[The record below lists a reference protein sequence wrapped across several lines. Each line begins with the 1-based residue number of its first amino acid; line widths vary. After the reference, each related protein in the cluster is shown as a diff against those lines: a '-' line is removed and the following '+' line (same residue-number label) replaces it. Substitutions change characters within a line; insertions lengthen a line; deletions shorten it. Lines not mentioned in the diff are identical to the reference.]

1 MNKKLTA
8 VVLSGAVVWLMGAHA
23 LAAQPAGQ
31 SDIIPISAPVEDI
44 AMTDSALYYG
54 TVSAISTEEDG
65 TISRLTMESEAHGQ
79 YVMNLSPDTVWVDAG
94 NKTAADPST
103 VKVGDRLYLYHSHV
117 STRSLP
123 PQSAAFAVVVNV
135 PQDMGA
141 PHYHVVN
148 NVVSQEDGSVK
159 FSVDNGG
166 LILSVSVD
174 AGLSAYEG
182 DAPALAD
189 IQAGDRIMAWYDIV
203 LTSYPGQSGAS
214 HIMLLPAKAE
224 DLPKPEEGAQLTM
237 ELDGK
242 VPNMVGR
249 YESGVAMVPVAA
261 VAQALG
267 LDVTYTPNTD
277 EGALVTVESDQ
288 FRVSLYLD
296 RQIITGVTK
305 IEGAVG
311 ATGPLDY
318 GKAPYVVAP
327 GTTWAPAEIFKML
340 GRTVTLEGTNLI
352 IE

>member
-1 MNKKLTA
+1 M
-8 VVLSGAVVWLMGAHA
+8 
-23 LAAQPAGQ
+23 
-31 SDIIPISAPVEDI
+31 
-44 AMTDSALYYG
+44 
-54 TVSAISTEEDG
+54 
-65 TISRLTMESEAHGQ
+65 
-79 YVMNLSPDTVWVDAG
+79 
-94 NKTAADPST
+94 
-103 VKVGDRLYLYHSHV
+103 
-117 STRSLP
+117 
-123 PQSAAFAVVVNV
+123 
-135 PQDMGA
+135 
-141 PHYHVVN
+141 
-148 NVVSQEDGSVK
+148 
-159 FSVDNGG
+159 DNGG